1 MRVPV
6 APFFKALGGQLA
18 LICVGI
24 FLGLA
29 ASECALRL
37 VGIGQ
42 QGFYQWDPDRGWAL
56 RPGATGWQR
65 REGNAFV
72 QINRDGMRD
81 REHSYRKPKRTV
93 RIAFVGD
100 SFTEAEQVALEDD
113 FASVVERRLRARE
126 QLRGMNVETLNFGC
140 DSYGTAQELVT
151 VRRAVWKFSPD
162 IVVLV
167 FFAGN
172 DIRLFGAWLRYVTAG
187 EQSP

>member
-1 MRVPV
+1 MSV
-6 APFFKALGGQLA
+6 
-18 LICVGI
+18 
-24 FLGLA
+24 
-29 ASECALRL
+29 
-37 VGIGQ
+37 
-42 QGFYQWDPDRGWAL
+42 
-56 RPGATGWQR
+56 
-65 REGNAFV
+65 
-72 QINRDGMRD
+72 
-81 REHSYRKPKRTV
+81 
-93 RIAFVGD
+93 
-100 SFTEAEQVALEDD
+100 EDD

-126 QLRGMNVETLNFGC
+126 QLCGMNIETLNFGC